1 MHKLVLKIKNNKN
14 YKMFLDMLEHIDFV
28 ELEEK
33 TISSPKSGQ
42 SLNKLYGMW
51 KDRNI
56 DLQKIRD
63 KAWRL

>member
-33 TISSPKSGQ
+33 KINYQKSGQ

-56 DLQKIRD
+56 DLQTIRD
-63 KAWRL
+63 KAWRS